1 MTITAIRTANMAAF
15 SELIFLQENW
25 YLSNHS
31 REYVD
36 FKCITKLMT
45 DSCARTVILLLWI
58 GMEIFMVVSVTAFL
72 SKPHLSQWNVLTQNA
87 CQSCAWQ
94 DVPVKCW
101 SHLYHAWLN
110 HWRCGS
116 NFKSITVKP
125 IENSILGTGHGTAFS
140 WWLQNLNDEKSTLV
154 QVIAWCCQTIRY
166 YLSQCWPRSAS
177 IYCIA
182 RPLWVDNSTY
192 QCKRKKGQSV
202 KWHAI
207 THDCQDDCLYS
218 YKK

>member
-1 MTITAIRTANMAAF
+1 MAAF
-15 SELIFLQENW
+15 SGLIFLQENW

-45 DSCARTVILLLWI
+45 DSCARTVILLFCI

-72 SKPHLSQWNVLTQNA
+72 SKPHLSTQPIE
-87 CQSCAWQ
+87 CVDSKCMSKFWPQ

-101 SHLYHAWLN
+101 PHSYHAWLN

-125 IENSILGTGHGTAFS
+125 IENSSLGTGREIAFS

-154 QVIAWCCQTIRY
+154 QVIAWCCQTISY
-166 YLSQCWPRSAS
+166 YLSQCWPRSTS
-177 IYCIA
+177 TYCIT
-182 RPLWVDNSTY
+182 RPLWVDTFCKSTN
-192 QCKRKKGQSV
+192 QCKRKKGHSV
-202 KWHAI
+202 KWHAV

-218 YKK
+218 CQE